1 METNQISR
9 LRGMRDYD
17 PTWVEANRSIADK
30 VSSALAEG
38 GYLPLDTPLLEQTD
52 LFVRRSG
59 GEIAGNLYTFTDPGG
74 ASVSL
79 RPEFTP
85 SVIRWHIENA
95 SERPGARRF
104 RYSGPVLRYGGRGGG
119 RLRQFTQS
127 GGELIGVAEPNG
139 DLEILQRAAQCL
151 AAAGMSNS
159 SLKVGHI
166 GVVRDLVRAQG
177 LSERLRMFT
186 LSNLEQ
192 IDRGDGEGI
201 EQLTRKAAAAG
212 LVYPDDC
219 EPSGAPADV
228 DGLARGLD
236 ALGASLPGATGRRT
250 PERIVARLVSRMR
263 QASPE
268 SEFRS
273 ALRSVAAL
281 ASERGS
287 PSQAL
292 DGAARVMESCGASLA
307 ALEGLAH
314 TLKEFSEAVGDAS
327 DVRLDLSFVRGLAYY
342 TGIVF
347 EFSAD
352 APGGAVS
359 LGGGGRY
366 DELVRALGGADTP
379 VCGFALDVDA
389 LARAVAA
396 AAAGRAGEA

>member
-1 METNQISR
+1 M
-9 LRGMRDYD
+9 
-17 PTWVEANRSIADK
+17 
-30 VSSALAEG
+30 
-38 GYLPLDTPLLEQTD
+38 
-52 LFVRRSG
+52 
-59 GEIAGNLYTFTDPGG
+59 
-74 ASVSL
+74 
-79 RPEFTP
+79 
-85 SVIRWHIENA
+85 
-95 SERPGARRF
+95 
-104 RYSGPVLRYGGRGGG
+104 
-119 RLRQFTQS
+119 
-127 GGELIGVAEPNG
+127 
-139 DLEILQRAAQCL
+139 
-151 AAAGMSNS
+151 
-159 SLKVGHI
+159 
-166 GVVRDLVRAQG
+166 RDLVRAQG

-186 LSNLEQ
+186 LSNLEE
-192 IDRGDGEGI
+192 IARDDGEGI

-212 LVYPDDC
+212 LVYPDDR
-219 EPSGAPADV
+219 EPSGASTDV
-228 DGLARGLD
+228 DGMARGLD

-273 ALRSVAAL
+273 ALASVAAL

-314 TLKEFSEAVGDAS
+314 TLKEFSATAGDEF

-347 EFSAD
+347 EFSAS

-379 VCGFALDVDA
+379 VCGFALDVDT

-396 AAAGRAGEA
+396 TADGRAGEA